1 MKEIPMENEKII
13 RIQFYQ
19 AVYVGSTIITNFT
32 AAQPP
37 TQLKD
42 ASLELVPNNGVLITN
57 GEHRSLVPF
66 NNVAFMQ
73 FAPKV
78 KQALKAAKA

>member
-1 MKEIPMENEKII
+1 MNEKII

-19 AVYVGSTIITNFT
+19 AVYVGSTIITNLT
-32 AAQPP
+32 MAQPP

-42 ASLELVPNNGVLITN
+42 ASLEFVPNNGVLITN
-57 GEHRSLVPF
+57 GPHRTLVPL

-73 FAPKV
+73 FAPPEVKLAKV
-78 KQALKAAKA
+78 AR